1 MRVMVNILVILSLLF
16 CSACDDVKVYPWNDA
31 WNETETPQD
40 QESPEESE
48 TPDGPEG
55 EQTPEEPSEP
65 EAPSEPETPADPETP
80 EEPEIPEAPS
90 EPEIP
95 EEPSEPEPSEPEEPD
110 IPVVPEDPEIPEVQ
124 TPEGWM
130 DVTSQFGDLPSYL
143 RILKA
148 SSTLEGKKAVAYV
161 AEADMTQAEWDVWS
175 VKIQENSGNLTE
187 ETDDSFKTPSQV
199 YSANPSP
206 VIINGGYFYYSGS
219 KRYTSSLAVSNSVAL
234 AYNIGYEFDGNGKTR
249 YPVRAVFRES
259 SEGGFDACWTY
270 TIWNRTTWI
279 YPSPSDDLTKLP
291 SAAFP
296 AGAIDFEAKTAIGG
310 GPLLINEGEFVNSID
325 EEMFSGISP
334 DSNQPRTA
342 IGVTADNKMIFF
354 VCEGRGMTAG
364 VNGLTTEDVAN
375 VLIDLGCVEAINL
388 DGGGSSCML
397 VNGKETIKG
406 SDGSQRA
413 VASAVMLK

>member
-48 TPDGPEG
+48 TPDGPED

-80 EEPEIPEAPS
+80 EEPEIPEEPS

-95 EEPSEPEPSEPEEPD
+95 EEPSEPETPEPEEP
-110 IPVVPEDPEIPEVQ
+110 ETPEVQ

-161 AEADMTQAEWDVWS
+161 AEADMTQADWDVWS
-175 VKIQENSGNLTE
+175 VRAG
-187 ETDDSFKTPSQV
+187 DDYKTSDSYKTPSEV
-199 YSANPSP
+199 YNEKGAS
-206 VIINGGYFYYSGS
+206 VVINGGYFFYEKGN
-219 KRYTSSLAVSNSVAL
+219 YTSSLAVSNSEVL
-234 AYNIGYEFDGNGKTR
+234 AYNINYASEDWVDVYYPTRAAFLESTDGT
-249 YPVRAVFRES
+249 Y
-259 SEGGFDACWTY
+259 DACWTY
-270 TIWNRTTWI
+270 MSWAGHWM
-279 YPSPSDDLTKLP
+279 YPSPAENSWESKP
-291 SAAFP
+291 QNQPNAQYP
-296 AGAIDFEAKTAIGG
+296 AGAKTFAAKTGIGG
-310 GPLLINEGEFVNSID
+310 GPVLIDGGKLVNTY
-325 EEMFSGISP
+325 EQEMFQAYKDVSTCT
-334 DSNQPRTA
+334 NQPRTA